1 MSCSYFSIFLA
12 VPIRWPSPGRLAR
25 RPQERDSRQLTE
37 GWAPRGTRTAPRHS
51 RLDQPWA
58 PSQGQLAPAAP
69 SEGEPT
75 ASGVVCWERRPSRQL
90 RVKGGPMDPVTAG
103 SLGAEDVLT
112 ERTGYTPNSTGL
124 LFWFCPCSPGKGRLP
139 LAHPYPSP
147 CWIPIAKGVS
157 LLCSIAH
164 LAGVPAPARKC
175 SPAGEAGTSSR
186 APQHPPSKM
195 HPASRC
201 EVPRARP
208 RAGPTL
214 PVASGGAGEHDIGP
228 TWTSSTSPV
237 FFSPCHRRRSGTQT
251 VRSAPRGLP
260 PAALCAP
267 RDRPPGAP

>member
-112 ERTGYTPNSTGL
+112 ERTGYAPIALGYCSGSARVVRARGGCPWLTRTP
-124 LFWFCPCSPGKGRLP
+124 RL
-139 LAHPYPSP
+139 AGSPSP
-147 CWIPIAKGVS
+147 KAS
-157 LLCSIAH
+157 L
-164 LAGVPAPARKC
+164 
-175 SPAGEAGTSSR
+175 SS
-186 APQHPPSKM
+186 
-195 HPASRC
+195 
-201 EVPRARP
+201 
-208 RAGPTL
+208 
-214 PVASGGAGEHDIGP
+214 
-228 TWTSSTSPV
+228 
-237 FFSPCHRRRSGTQT
+237 
-251 VRSAPRGLP
+251 
-260 PAALCAP
+260 AA
-267 RDRPPGAP
+267 